1 MHMSHIIRSRRLA
14 AGLTQ
19 EQVATRLGISAP
31 AVNKWERGVSYPDI
45 TLIPALARLLET
57 DANTLLSFEA
67 DLTPEHNLA
76 IQRETER
83 LVREEGFEAGFA
95 YAQEQLRI
103 FPASDELAIV
113 LTGYLDGALTL
124 YQVPEPERWR
134 GALDTTYERLAASS
148 TSAVRDQAISLLVAQ
163 ATARGDYECAQ
174 QLLDR
179 LPSATVDKQAQQATL
194 HMKQEHYEQA
204 GRLWEARL
212 TKAVGDCIA
221 ALAGLSEIAL
231 RRDAEGE
238 AADIARRARPIAEAC
253 DLPRWMTGGVELRVA
268 AAQQDADA
276 SMVLLEELVSSACDT
291 APAIRE
297 SPLHRLTG
305 TADIAPFAQQVCT
318 LILNEVATDPAY
330 AYLREEPAV
339 AARLDALLA
348 KQA

>member
-1 MHMSHIIRSRRLA
+1 MHMSQIIRSRRLA

-45 TLIPALARLLET
+45 TIIPALARLLET

-76 IQRETER
+76 IQHETER
-83 LVREEGFEAGFA
+83 LVREEGFEEGFA

-113 LTGYLDGALTL
+113 LTSYLDGALTL

-134 GALDTTYERLAASS
+134 GALDATYERLTASS

-163 ATARGDYECAQ
+163 ATARGDYERAQ

-179 LPSATVDKQAQQATL
+179 LPSTTVDKQEQQATL

-212 TKAVGDCIA
+212 TKAVGDCIT

-231 RRDAEGE
+231 RRGAATE

-253 DLPRWMTGGVELRVA
+253 DLPRWMTVGVELGVA
-268 AAQQDADA
+268 AAQHDA
-276 SMVLLEELVSSACDT
+276 SASIALLENLVSSART
-291 APAIRE
+291 AASAASE
-297 SPLHRLTG
+297 SPLHCFVG
-305 TADIAPFAQQVCT
+305 TADMAPFAQQT
-318 LILNEVATDPAY
+318 RALILNEVATDPAF
-330 AYLREEPAV
+330 AYLQEDPV
-339 AARLDALLA
+339 TAARLEDLLA
-348 KQA
+348 DRD